1 MGAAIKPIPS
11 KETPVPRYPV
21 IWLDSSVN
29 TSQENIDGQRS
40 IRSSIDHLKTF
51 DKVDLCEEHL
61 GSLAPEERI
70 ILIVSGRLG
79 REIIPRIHHLRQVS
93 LIYVYCLDRA
103 ANEPWATQYKKVGHI
118 NHDRKRDFPCLG
130 KRNCD

>member
-1 MGAAIKPIPS
+1 MGAVIKPVTS

-29 TSQENIDGQRS
+29 TSKENLEGQRL
-40 IRSSIDHLKTF
+40 ICSSIDHLKTF
-51 DKVDLCEEHL
+51 DKIDLCEEHL
-61 GSLAPEERI
+61 RSLASEERI

-79 REIIPRIHHLRQVS
+79 RELIPRIHDLRQVS

-103 ANEPWATQYKKVGHI
+103 ANEPWAKQYKKVRQI
-118 NHDRKRDFPCLG
+118 NHHRI
-130 KRNCD
+130 